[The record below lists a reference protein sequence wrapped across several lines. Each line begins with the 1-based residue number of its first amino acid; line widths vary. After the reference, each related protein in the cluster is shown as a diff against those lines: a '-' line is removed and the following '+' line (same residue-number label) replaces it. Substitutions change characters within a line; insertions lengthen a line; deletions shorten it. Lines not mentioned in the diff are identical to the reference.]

1 MSHSI
6 HFPVRGTF
14 TKVVRERVSEHLE
27 AQGKPERDLWQMY
40 AKSAFI
46 ISLAVVSYG
55 MLVFH
60 SHTLLEAIVWGF
72 LLAQSHIMIGF
83 DVMHDAGHKGFS
95 NHQKVNWFM
104 SHMLDAV
111 GGSQWLWNQK
121 HNILHHTYTN
131 IEELDDDIH
140 SGSMLRLS
148 PLQERRWW
156 HRFQHWYALPLYS
169 LLSLYWILFTD
180 FQEFLQGRVGTYK
193 LPTPKR
199 ADKVMFWSGKLFYFS
214 YALVLPLFFHP
225 ISHVLLVF
233 LSVHFL
239 LGFTLSLVFQL
250 AHTVQ
255 NADFPEPAK
264 NGAMTDEWGI
274 HQMKTTVN
282 FARTNRLVNFYVGG
296 LNFQVEHHLFTR
308 ICHLH
313 YPEISNVVK
322 KTCEE
327 FDVPYKEHPTMVS
340 AIASHLKHLKTLG
353 RRPEPL
359 VEPAVESV

>member
-6 HFPVRGTF
+6 HFPVRGPF
-14 TKVVRERVSEHLE
+14 TNAVRERVSEHLK
-27 AQGKPERDLWQMY
+27 AQRKPERDLWQMY
-40 AKSAFI
+40 VKSMFI
-46 ISLAVVSYG
+46 IGLAIFSYM

-60 SHTLLEAIVWGF
+60 SETLWEAAIWGF
-72 LLAQSHIMIGF
+72 LLAQGHIMIGF

-95 NHQKVNWFM
+95 NNQKVNWFM

-121 HNILHHTYTN
+121 HNILHHTFTN

-140 SGSMLRLS
+140 SGSVLRLS
-148 PLQERRWW
+148 PVQEYKWW
-156 HRFQHWYALPLYS
+156 HRFQNWYALPLYS

-180 FQEFLQGRVGTYK
+180 FKEFLQGKVGDYK

-199 ADKVMFWSGKLFYFS
+199 ADKIMFWGGKLFYFS

-225 ISHVLLVF
+225 AAHVLLAF
-233 LSVHFL
+233 LGVQL
-239 LGFTLSLVFQL
+239 VLGFTLSLVFQL
-250 AHTVQ
+250 AHIVD

-264 NGAMTDEWGI
+264 NGAMADEWTV

-282 FARTNRLVNFYVGG
+282 FARTNRVVNFYVGG
-296 LNFQVEHHLFTR
+296 LNFQAEHHLFSR

-313 YPEISNVVK
+313 YPDISNVVK

-327 FDVPYKEHPTMVS
+327 YDVPYKEFPTMRS
-340 AIASHLKHLKTLG
+340 AVASHLRHLKEMG
-353 RRPEPL
+353 RPQQ
-359 VEPAVESV
+359 AVEAVAA

>member
-6 HFPVRGTF
+6 HFPVRGPF
-14 TKVVRERVSEHLE
+14 TNAVRERVAEHLV

-40 AKSAFI
+40 VKSAFI
-46 ISLAVVSYG
+46 IGLAIVSYV

-60 SHTLLEAIVWGF
+60 SETLWEAAIWGF
-72 LLAQSHIMIGF
+72 LLAQGHIMIGF

-95 NHQKVNWFM
+95 NNQKVNWFM

-121 HNILHHTYTN
+121 HNILHHTFTN

-140 SGSMLRLS
+140 AGSVLRLS
-148 PLQERRWW
+148 PVQEYKWW
-156 HRFQHWYALPLYS
+156 HRFQNWYALPLYS
-169 LLSLYWILFTD
+169 LLSVYWILFTD
-180 FQEFLQGRVGTYK
+180 FKEFVQGKVGDYK

-199 ADKVMFWSGKLFYFS
+199 SDKIMFWGGKVFYFS

-225 ISHVLLVF
+225 AAHVLLAF
-233 LSVHFL
+233 LGVQL
-239 LGFTLSLVFQL
+239 VLGFTLSLVFQL
-250 AHTVQ
+250 AHIVD
-255 NADFPEPAK
+255 NADFPEPAE
-264 NGAMTDEWGI
+264 NGALADEWTV

-282 FARTNRLVNFYVGG
+282 FARTNRFVNFYVGG
-296 LNFQVEHHLFTR
+296 LNFQAEHHLFTR

-313 YPEISNVVK
+313 YPDISNVVK

-327 FDVPYKEHPTMVS
+327 YDVPYKEYPTLSS
-340 AIASHLKHLKTLG
+340 AVASHLRHLKAMG
-353 RRPEPL
+353 RPQQP
-359 VEPAVESV
+359 VEAVAA